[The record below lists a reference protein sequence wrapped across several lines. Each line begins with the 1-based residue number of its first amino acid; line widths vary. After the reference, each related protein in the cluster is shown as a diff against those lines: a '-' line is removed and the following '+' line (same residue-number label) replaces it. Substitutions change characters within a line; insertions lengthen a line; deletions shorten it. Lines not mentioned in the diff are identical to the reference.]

1 MEPVFLLL
9 MIGERILMENKKM
22 RPGLLITF
30 AGALLA
36 YLIGSGTA
44 SGQEAVQYFSSWG
57 SVGGTITVAVVNFVV
72 MFCCFMA
79 YTYAGRHGTTD
90 LASVCEFYCG
100 KVVGKIFT
108 AFAWIFNACCF
119 FFMISGFGNTL
130 FQQWGLP
137 LWIGYAIA
145 IVLAVGTAVLGLQG
159 IVNIIGKIGP
169 VVVTF
174 LFILGVISAFTYFPS
189 ISNGIELIRSGE
201 VSVLQAGANPVLAG
215 LSFGGCSI
223 LLVAAY
229 MSSIG
234 KELSGYKKKY
244 TTVICIIGAAAISV
258 TVGILGLCHL
268 GNIAESSQAAI
279 PNLLIANQVF
289 GSASGILGAVFAVII
304 LLSIYSTFCPMLWT
318 CVSTFIKDEKS
329 VKYKLACVLAGIG
342 VFIVDMFIPYATLV
356 NIIMTYCGYTGGIVF
371 LVLTVR
377 WLMVRNQDKKKMV
390 SE

>member
-1 MEPVFLLL
+1 
-9 MIGERILMENKKM
+9 MENKKM

-44 SGQEAVQYFSSWG
+44 SGQESVQYFSSWG

-174 LFILGVISAFTYFPS
+174 LFILGVISAFTYFPG
-189 ISNGIELIRSGE
+189 ISNGVELIRSGE

-234 KELSGYKKKY
+234 KELSG
-244 TTVICIIGAAAISV
+244 
-258 TVGILGLCHL
+258 
-268 GNIAESSQAAI
+268 
-279 PNLLIANQVF
+279 
-289 GSASGILGAVFAVII
+289 
-304 LLSIYSTFCPMLWT
+304 
-318 CVSTFIKDEKS
+318 
-329 VKYKLACVLAGIG
+329 
-342 VFIVDMFIPYATLV
+342 
-356 NIIMTYCGYTGGIVF
+356 
-371 LVLTVR
+371 
-377 WLMVRNQDKKKMV
+377 
-390 SE
+390 

>member
-1 MEPVFLLL
+1 
-9 MIGERILMENKKM
+9 MENKKM

-44 SGQEAVQYFSSWG
+44 SGQESVQYFSSWG

-119 FFMISGFGNTL
+119 FFMISGFSNTL

-258 TVGILGLCHL
+258 TVSILGLCHL

>member
-1 MEPVFLLL
+1 
-9 MIGERILMENKKM
+9 MENKKM

-44 SGQEAVQYFSSWG
+44 SGQESVQYFSSWG

-119 FFMISGFGNTL
+119 FFMISGFANTL

-174 LFILGVISAFTYFPS
+174 LFILGVISAFTYFPG
-189 ISNGIELIRSGE
+189 ISNGVELIRSGE

-329 VKYKLACVLAGIG
+329 VKYKLACILAGIG

>member
-1 MEPVFLLL
+1 
-9 MIGERILMENKKM
+9 MENKKM

-44 SGQEAVQYFSSWG
+44 SGQESVQYFSSWG

-130 FQQWGLP
+130 FPQWGLP

-258 TVGILGLCHL
+258 TVSILGLCHL

>member
-1 MEPVFLLL
+1 
-9 MIGERILMENKKM
+9 MENKKM

-44 SGQEAVQYFSSWG
+44 SGQESVQYFSSWG

-130 FQQWGLP
+130 SQQWGLP

-174 LFILGVISAFTYFPS
+174 LFILGIISAFTYFPV

-258 TVGILGLCHL
+258 TVAILGLCHL

>member
-1 MEPVFLLL
+1 
-9 MIGERILMENKKM
+9 MENKKM

-44 SGQEAVQYFSSWG
+44 SGQESVQYFSSWG

-119 FFMISGFGNTL
+119 FFMISGFSNTL

-174 LFILGVISAFTYFPS
+174 LFILGIISAFTYFPV

-258 TVGILGLCHL
+258 TVAILGLCHL